1 MKEQKILLIHTAL
14 FIITVI
20 TTTIAG
26 AEWMYGRW
34 LFIDEYSLT
43 QEELWNGLS
52 FSIPF
57 LLILTVHEMGHFTS
71 GQNESD
77 QGDPALLYS
86 HVAGFYPWYA
96 LLWYHGGI
104 HSY

>member
-14 FIITVI
+14 FIITLI

-34 LFIDEYSLT
+34 LFIEDYSLT

-57 LLILTVHEMGHFTS
+57 LLILPRKKSFCLS
-71 GQNESD
+71 
-77 QGDPALLYS
+77 LLLRKDILIT
-86 HVAGFYPWYA
+86 WCNI
-96 LLWYHGGI
+96 L
-104 HSY
+104 